1 MNEISEMHSLVGSQR
16 SLARG
21 FSFSRARLRTAVV
34 AMCAVSA
41 SFVLGCSDAGSDET
55 PPEDRPPLV
64 IRDIE
69 AIRDQVIVEHDVG
82 VVVRDGTRLSAKVF
96 RPASEGTFPV
106 IMMLT
111 AYGKDRGPD
120 EYPAAIEHAELPGF
134 EFGTIEVSEW
144 TSWEAPDPATWV
156 PLGYAVVYLDVR
168 GYLASEGDANVL
180 SPEDGEDFYDAIE
193 WAGAQDLSNGNV
205 GLLGVS
211 YLAISQ
217 WVAATANPPSLKA
230 IAPWEGQTDAVR
242 EVLYHGGVPETAFVE
257 FWLNR

>member
-69 AIRDQVIVEHDVG
+69 GIRDQVIVEDDVG

-96 RPASEGTFPV
+96 RPTSEGTFPV

-120 EYPAAIEHAELPGF
+120 EYPAAIEHAEL
-134 EFGTIEVSEW
+134 
-144 TSWEAPDPATWV
+144 
-156 PLGYAVVYLDVR
+156 
-168 GYLASEGDANVL
+168 
-180 SPEDGEDFYDAIE
+180 
-193 WAGAQDLSNGNV
+193 
-205 GLLGVS
+205 
-211 YLAISQ
+211 
-217 WVAATANPPSLKA
+217 
-230 IAPWEGQTDAVR
+230 
-242 EVLYHGGVPETAFVE
+242 
-257 FWLNR
+257 

>member
-1 MNEISEMHSLVGSQR
+1 
-16 SLARG
+16 
-21 FSFSRARLRTAVV
+21 
-34 AMCAVSA
+34 MCAVSA
-41 SFVLGCSDAGSDET
+41 SFVLGCSDVGSDET

-69 AIRDQVIVEHDVG
+69 AIRDQVIVEDDVG

-96 RPASEGTFPV
+96 RPTSEGTFPV

-134 EFGTIEVSEW
+134 DFGTIEVSEW

-168 GYLASEGDANVL
+168 GYLASEGEASVL

-193 WAGAQDLSNGNV
+193 WAGAQEWSNGNV

-242 EVLYHGGVPETAFVE
+242 EVLFTEVSPRLRSSSSGSIG
-257 FWLNR
+257 